1 MRFAFAREPR
11 LEFGPGSL
19 ASLPRILAE
28 REAADGPFDLVVLVA
43 GGSSFRG
50 GPKYAELRSS
60 LEGRRLLE
68 FSCPGEPSP
77 DFVDGAASDVASA
90 LGGSGGERCAVV
102 GIGGG
107 SAMDAGKAVAALTP
121 IALRES
127 RAGRPLPSVQ
137 TYLEGVGTR
146 APEGLTS
153 FYAAVPTTAGTGTE
167 ATKNAVISRVGER
180 GFKKSLRHDAYCPA
194 VAIVDPELALG
205 CPRSVSA
212 ASGLDAFTQLLEA
225 YLSPAASPIVDAL
238 CESGIAAFGRS
249 FLPMLADGS
258 DLEARTGMAYAAYLS
273 GVALANA
280 GLGSVHALASPLGGR
295 FPAPHGVVC
304 GLLLAPAARLNIDL
318 LREAVRTGARLD
330 KGAAEAALAKYGRAG
345 RLLGL
350 SGAEVGDSS
359 DGSLALLEALDR
371 LESAAALPCLSAYGV
386 EGKDAASL
394 AAAAATKTNPL
405 PLSAAEYEGLVLS
418 RL

>member
-1 MRFAFAREPR
+1 MRFTFAREPR

-28 REAADGPFDLVVLVA
+28 RESVEGPFSLVVLVT
-43 GGSSFRG
+43 GGASFRS
-50 GPKYAELRSS
+50 GPKYAEILAA
-60 LEGRRLLE
+60 LAGRRLLE

-77 DFVDGAASDVASA
+77 DFVDRAVAAVAAA
-90 LGGSGGERCAVV
+90 LGAGEGRCAVV

-107 SAMDAGKAVAALTP
+107 SAMDAGKAVAALVP
-121 IALRES
+121 VALRES
-127 RAGRPLPSVQ
+127 RAGRPVPSVQ
-137 TYLEGVGTR
+137 DYLEGVGTKE
-146 APEGLTS
+146 PEGLTA

-167 ATKNAVISRVGER
+167 ATKNAVISRVGPG

-205 CPRSVSA
+205 CPRSVGA

-225 YLSPAASPIVDAL
+225 YLSPAASPIVEAL

-258 DLEARTGMAYAAYLS
+258 DLEARSGMAYAAYLS
-273 GVALANA
+273 GIALANA
-280 GLGSVHALASPLGGR
+280 GLGSVHALASPVGGR

-304 GLLLAPAARLNIDL
+304 GLLLGPAARLNIDL
-318 LREAVRTGARLD
+318 LAEAARTGDRLD
-330 KGAAEAALAKYGRAG
+330 RRAAEAALAKYGRAG
-345 RLLGL
+345 GILGGT
-350 SGAEVGDSS
+350 SGAS
-359 DGSLALLEALDR
+359 DGCDGLLEAVGR
-371 LESAAALPCLSAYGV
+371 FEAAAALPRLAAYGV
-386 EGKDAASL
+386 SREDVPSL

-405 PLSAAEYEGLVLS
+405 PLGAAEYESLILSVL
-418 RL
+418 